1 MDRLYH
7 ELLNYYHLSED
18 EFLKMSCPLEEIH
31 LIEPTSI
38 KGMNRVK
45 SRIFESIKNN
55 EKIIIYGDYDCDG
68 ISATSIM
75 YRTFQ
80 ILNYH
85 VSYYIPSRYLDGYGL
100 NVQNVEKIA
109 LAGYKLIICVD
120 NGISQ
125 HEAIHR
131 AKELGIDVIVIDH
144 HEVPEVRTE
153 AYEIIHP
160 TVSEISEII
169 GSGGF
174 MALYVSAA
182 LLGSYDDYLVTI
194 AGLSVI
200 SDMMELKGQ
209 NRDLV
214 RLAVNNF
221 EKNKYLP
228 LRLLAESPIISE
240 KSFSMEI
247 APKIN
252 AIGRLMEKNEANL
265 LVKYFTTDNDQ
276 DVYSL
281 CDWINRIN
289 AERKEITRETVDN
302 LQEDF
307 SSLPGI
313 CVNIDTK
320 EGIIGLIAN
329 RFLNLYNVPSLV
341 FTKDVLH
348 PEILKGSI
356 RSKEGFNVTKA
367 FKSLEKYLVTG
378 GGHSFA
384 GGLSIKAND
393 FEEFKKEF
401 LKLCE
406 QYRIEESKHPSI
418 DISLSEI
425 TMSNYELVRKFA
437 PFGMGFEE
445 PLFSIEN
452 IPTRG
457 LTFICEGKHLSTPLT
472 IQSKL
477 LGFNMSKDEIQSASL
492 MNIEGH
498 FNLSSFKGAKTLEF
512 RISKYNLHQSS
523 APVR

>member
-1 MDRLYH
+1 MDSFL
-7 ELLNYYHLSED
+7 ENLLNYYCLSID
-18 EFLKMSCPLEEIH
+18 EYHFLSRPIEEVK

-45 SRIFESIKNN
+45 SRIFDAIKNK

-85 VSYYIPSRYLDGYGL
+85 VSYYIPSRYQDGYGL
-100 NVQNVEKIA
+100 NVTNVEKISK
-109 LAGYKLIICVD
+109 AGYSLIICVD

-144 HEVPEVRTE
+144 HEVPSERTE

-160 TVSEISEII
+160 SVSEISDVF
-169 GSGGF
+169 GSGGY
-174 MALYVSAA
+174 MALFVSGA

-200 SDMMELKGQ
+200 SDLMELKGI

-214 RLAVNNF
+214 RLAVQNF
-221 EKNKYLP
+221 AKKQYLP
-228 LRLLAESPIISE
+228 LRLLIESPIITE

-252 AIGRLMEKNEANL
+252 AIGRMMEGNEANL
-265 LVKYFTTDNDQ
+265 LVKYFTTDNTKDI
-276 DVYSL
+276 YSL
-281 CDWINRIN
+281 CDWINQIN
-289 AERKEITRETVDN
+289 AQRKEVTKQTVEN
-302 LQEDF
+302 LPDDF
-307 SSLPGI
+307 TNEAGI
-313 CVNIDTK
+313 CLELETK

-329 RFLNLYNVPSLV
+329 RLLNEYNVPALV
-341 FTKDVLH
+341 FTKDALH

-367 FKSLEKYLVTG
+367 FQSLEKYLVTG

-384 GGLSIKAND
+384 GGLSIKKED
-393 FEEFKKEF
+393 FASFKKDF
-401 LKLCE
+401 LKLCDE
-406 QYRIEESKHPSI
+406 YRLLESKHPTI
-418 DISLSEI
+418 KLSLSEI
-425 TMSNYELVRKFA
+425 TMHNYSLMRTLA

-452 IPTRG
+452 IPTKG
-457 LTFICEGKHLSTPLT
+457 LTFISMGKHLSTPLT

-477 LGFNMSKDEIQSASL
+477 LGFNMDKEEVQSHPF
-492 MNIEGH
+492 IDVEGH
-498 FNLSSFKGAKTLEF
+498 FLLSSFKGSQTLEF
-512 RISKYNLHQSS
+512 RISKYN
-523 APVR
+523 VR

>member
-1 MDRLYH
+1 MQTLF
-7 ELLNYYHLSED
+7 EQLLEYYHLSKD
-18 EFLKMSCPLEEIH
+18 EYSYMSRPIEEVK
-31 LIEPTSI
+31 LLEPTSI

-45 SRIFESIKNN
+45 SRIFEAIKNN

-85 VSYYIPSRYLDGYGL
+85 VSYYIPSRYHDGYGL
-100 NVQNVEKIA
+100 NVDNVDKIA

-131 AKELGIDVIVIDH
+131 AKEHGIDVIVVDH
-144 HEVPEVRTE
+144 HEVPEERTE

-160 TVSEISEII
+160 SVSEISDVF
-169 GSGGF
+169 GSGGY
-174 MALYVSAA
+174 MALFVSAA

-200 SDMMELKGQ
+200 SDLMELRGI

-214 RLAVNNF
+214 RLAVDNF
-221 EKNKYLP
+221 EKHKYLS
-228 LRLLAESPIISE
+228 LRLLAESPIVTE
-240 KSFSMEI
+240 KTFSLEI

-252 AIGRLMEKNEANL
+252 AIGRMMEDKEANL
-265 LVKYFTTDNDQ
+265 LVKYFTTDNKNDI
-276 DVYSL
+276 YSL
-281 CDWINRIN
+281 CDWINNIN
-289 AERKEITRETVDN
+289 AQRKELTKTTVEN

-307 SSLPGI
+307 SNEPGI
-313 CVNIDTK
+313 CVNIETK
-320 EGIIGLIAN
+320 EGIIGLMAN
-329 RFLNLYNVPSLV
+329 RLLNEYNVPTLI

-384 GGLSIKAND
+384 GGLSIKAKD
-393 FEEFKKEF
+393 FAVFKKDF
-401 LKLCE
+401 LELCR
-406 QYRIEESKHPSI
+406 QYQIEETAKPSI
-418 DISLSEI
+418 KISLSEI
-425 TMSNYELVRKFA
+425 TMSNYELLRSFA

-452 IPTRG
+452 IPTKG
-457 LTFICEGKHLSTPLT
+457 LVFISEGKHLSTPLT

-477 LGFNMSKDEIQSASL
+477 LGFNMSKEEVQSHAQISV
-492 MNIEGH
+492 EGH
-498 FNLSSFKGAKTLEF
+498 FNLSSFRGSKTLEF
-512 RISKYNLHQSS
+512 RISKYN
-523 APVR
+523 VR

>member
-1 MDRLYH
+1 MERLFQ

-18 EFLKMSCPLEEIH
+18 DYKVMSRPIEEVK

-45 SRIFESIKNN
+45 SRIFESIKKN

-85 VSYYIPSRYLDGYGL
+85 VSYYIPSRYKDGYGL

-109 LAGYKLIICVD
+109 EAGFKLIICVD

-144 HEVPEVRTE
+144 HEVPEERTE

-160 TVSEISEII
+160 TVSEISDII
-169 GSGGF
+169 GSGGY
-174 MALYVSAA
+174 MALFVSAA

-200 SDMMELKGQ
+200 SDLMELKGY
-209 NRDLV
+209 NRDVV
-214 RLAVNNF
+214 RLAVYNF
-221 EKNKYLP
+221 ELKRYLP
-228 LRLLAESPIISE
+228 LRLLAESSLISE

-252 AIGRLMEKNEANL
+252 AIGRMMEKNEANL
-265 LVKYFTTDNDQ
+265 LVKYFTTDNEQ
-276 DVYSL
+276 EIYSL
-281 CDWINRIN
+281 CDWINQIN
-289 AERKEITRETVDN
+289 AQRKELTKTTVDN

-307 SSLPGI
+307 SNEPGI

-320 EGIIGLIAN
+320 AGIIGLIAN

-341 FTKDVLH
+341 FTRDVLH

-384 GGLSIKAND
+384 GGLSINASD
-393 FEEFKKEF
+393 FGEFKKEF
-401 LKLCE
+401 LALCR
-406 QYRIEESKHPSI
+406 QYQIEETKQPSI
-418 DISLSEI
+418 DISLSEV
-425 TMSNYELVRKFA
+425 TMSNYALLRSFA

-452 IPTRG
+452 IPTKG
-457 LTFICEGKHLSTPLT
+457 LIFISEGKHLSTPLT

-477 LGFNMSKDEIQSASL
+477 LGFNMPKNDVQSKPMMD
-492 MNIEGH
+492 IEGH
-498 FNLSSFKGAKTLEF
+498 FNLSSFRGAKTLEF
-512 RISKYNLHQSS
+512 RISKYNLH
-523 APVR
+523 

>member
-1 MDRLYH
+1 MEHLFQ
-7 ELLNYYHLSED
+7 ELLNYYHLSE
-18 EFLKMSCPLEEIH
+18 EEYHFLSRPIEEIK
-31 LIEPTSI
+31 LVEPTSI

-109 LAGYKLIICVD
+109 EAGYKLIILVD

-125 HEAIHR
+125 HDAIFR

-160 TVSEISEII
+160 SVSEISDIF
-169 GSGGF
+169 GSGGY

-200 SDMMELKGQ
+200 SDLMELKGP

-214 RLAVNNF
+214 RLAIDRF

-240 KSFSMEI
+240 KTFSMEI

-252 AIGRLMEKNEANL
+252 AIGRMMEKNEANL
-265 LVKYFTTDNDQ
+265 LVKYFTTDNKQ
-276 DVYSL
+276 EIYSL

-289 AERKEITRETVDN
+289 AQRKELTRETVDN
-302 LQEDF
+302 LSEDF
-307 SSLPGI
+307 SSASGI
-313 CVNIDTK
+313 CVNIETK

-348 PEILKGSI
+348 PDVLKGSI

-367 FKSLEKYLVTG
+367 FKSLEKYLLTG

-384 GGLSIKAND
+384 GGLSIKASD
-393 FEEFKKEF
+393 FDAFKKDF
-401 LKLCE
+401 LALCE
-406 QYRIEESKHPSI
+406 EYRIEEEKHPSI
-418 DISLSEI
+418 NISLSEI
-425 TMSNYELVRKFA
+425 TMTNYSLVRSFA

-452 IPTRG
+452 IPTKG
-457 LTFICEGKHLSTPLT
+457 LVFISERKHLSTPLT

-477 LGFNMSKDEIQSASL
+477 LGFNMNKSEIQSKA
-492 MNIEGH
+492 MMDIEGH
-498 FNLSSFKGAKTLEF
+498 FNLSSFKGAKTLEL
-512 RISKYNLHQSS
+512 RISKYNLH
-523 APVR
+523 

>member
-1 MDRLYH
+1 MNALF
-7 ELLNYYHLSED
+7 EKLLKYYHLSKKD
-18 EFLKMSCPLEEIH
+18 YDLLSTPLEEIH
-31 LIEPTSI
+31 LLEPTSI

-45 SRIFESIKNN
+45 SRIFEAIKNN

-85 VSYYIPSRYLDGYGL
+85 VSYYIPSRYQDGYGL

-109 LAGYKLIICVD
+109 EAGYKLIICVD

-125 HEAIHR
+125 HDAIHL
-131 AKELGIDVIVIDH
+131 AKEHGIDVIVIDH
-144 HEVPEVRTE
+144 HEVPSERTE

-160 TVSEISEII
+160 SVSEISPIF
-169 GSGGF
+169 GSGGY

-200 SDMMELKGQ
+200 SDLMELKGP

-214 RLAVNNF
+214 RLAIDRF

-228 LRLLAESPIISE
+228 LRLLTESPIINE
-240 KSFSMEI
+240 KTFSMEI

-252 AIGRLMEKNEANL
+252 AIGRMMEKNEANL
-265 LVKYFTTDNDQ
+265 LVKYFTTDNQQ
-276 DVYSL
+276 DIYSL

-289 AERKEITRETVDN
+289 AERKEITRVTVDN

-384 GGLSIKAND
+384 GGLSIKAEDFEQFKND
-393 FEEFKKEF
+393 F
-401 LKLCE
+401 LNLCE
-406 QYRIEESKHPSI
+406 QYQIEEEKKPSI
-418 DISLSEI
+418 ELSLSEI
-425 TMSNYELVRKFA
+425 TMTNYELVRSFA

-452 IPTRG
+452 IPTKG
-457 LTFICEGKHLSTPLT
+457 LVFISEGKHLSTPLT
-472 IQSKL
+472 ISTKL
-477 LGFNMSKDEIQSASL
+477 LGFNMNKDEIQSKAK
-492 MNIEGH
+492 MDIEGH
-498 FNLSSFKGAKTLEF
+498 FNLSSYRGATTLEF
-512 RISKYNLHQSS
+512 RVSKYNVH
-523 APVR
+523 

>member
-1 MDRLYH
+1 MERLFQ
-7 ELLNYYHLSED
+7 ELLKYYHLSED
-18 EFLKMSCPLEEIH
+18 EYKVMSRPIEDVH
-31 LIEPTSI
+31 LLEPTSI

-45 SRIFESIKNN
+45 SRIFEAIKNN

-80 ILNYH
+80 ILNYRAY
-85 VSYYIPSRYLDGYGL
+85 YYIPSRYNDGYGL
-100 NVQNVEKIA
+100 NVKNVEKIA
-109 LAGYKLIICVD
+109 KTGYKLIICVD

-131 AKELGIDVIVIDH
+131 AKELGIDVIVVDH
-144 HEVPEVRTE
+144 HEVPEEPTE
-153 AYEIIHP
+153 TYEIIHP
-160 TVSEISEII
+160 TVSEISDVV

-200 SDMMELKGQ
+200 SDLMELKGH

-214 RLAVNNF
+214 RLAVRNF
-221 EKNKYLP
+221 EQKKYRP
-228 LRLLAESPIISE
+228 LRLLAESPIINE
-240 KSFSMEI
+240 KTFSMEI

-252 AIGRLMEKNEANL
+252 AIGRMMEDNEANL
-265 LVKYFTTDNDQ
+265 LVKYFTTDNER

-281 CDWINRIN
+281 CDWINQIN
-289 AERKEITRETVDN
+289 SQRKEITKSTVDN

-307 SSLPGI
+307 SNEPGI

-367 FKSLEKYLVTG
+367 FKSLEKYLLTG

-384 GGLSIKAND
+384 GGLSINTSD
-393 FEEFKKEF
+393 FDNFKKEF
-401 LKLCE
+401 LELCR
-406 QYRIEESKHPSI
+406 QYQIEETAKPNI
-418 DISLSEI
+418 NISLSEI
-425 TMSNYELVRKFA
+425 TMTNYELIRSFA

-452 IPTRG
+452 IPTKG
-457 LTFICEGKHLSTPLT
+457 LVFISEGKHLSTPLT

-477 LGFNMSKDEIQSASL
+477 LGFNMPKSEVQSKTL
-492 MNIEGH
+492 MDIEGH
-498 FNLSSFKGAKTLEF
+498 FNLSSYRGTKTLEF
-512 RISKYNLHQSS
+512 RISKYNLH
-523 APVR
+523 

>member
-1 MDRLYH
+1 MERLLK
-7 ELLNYYHLSED
+7 ELLNYYHLSEADYHLMSLPLD
-18 EFLKMSCPLEEIH
+18 EVH
-31 LIEPTSI
+31 LLEPTSI

-85 VSYYIPSRYLDGYGL
+85 VSYYIPSRYSDGYGL
-100 NVQNVEKIA
+100 NVRNVEKIA

-131 AKELGIDVIVIDH
+131 AKELGIDVIVVDH
-144 HEVPEVRTE
+144 HEVPEERTE

-160 TVSEISEII
+160 SVSEISDIF
-169 GSGGF
+169 GSGGY

-200 SDMMELKGQ
+200 SDLMELRGP

-214 RLAVNNF
+214 RLAVDRF

-228 LRLLAESPIISE
+228 LRLLTESPIITE
-240 KSFSMEI
+240 KTFSMEI

-252 AIGRLMEKNEANL
+252 AIGRMMEKNEANL
-265 LVKYFTTDNDQ
+265 LVKYFTTDNEQ

-281 CDWINRIN
+281 CDWINQIN
-289 AERKEITRETVDN
+289 AQRKELTKSTVDN
-302 LQEDF
+302 LTEDF
-307 SSLPGI
+307 SNQPGI
-313 CVNIDTK
+313 CVNIETK

-341 FTKDVLH
+341 FTKDLLH
-348 PEILKGSI
+348 PDILKGSI

-384 GGLSIKAND
+384 GGLSIKATD
-393 FEEFKKEF
+393 FDSFKKEF
-401 LKLCE
+401 LALCK
-406 QYRIEESKHPSI
+406 QYQIEEVDHPSI

-425 TMSNYELVRKFA
+425 TMSNYQLVRSFA

-457 LTFICEGKHLSTPLT
+457 LTFISEGKHLSTPLT
-472 IQSKL
+472 IQAKL
-477 LGFNMSKDEIQSASL
+477 LGFNMPKEEVQASS
-492 MNIEGH
+492 MIDVEGH
-498 FNLSSFKGAKTLEF
+498 LLLSSFRGAKTLEF
-512 RISKYNLHQSS
+512 RISKYNSHK
-523 APVR
+523 

>member
-1 MDRLYH
+1 MEHLLN
-7 ELLNYYHLSED
+7 ELLKYYHLSKD
-18 EFLKMSCPLEEIH
+18 EFSKMSIPVEEIQ

-125 HEAIHR
+125 HEAIHK
-131 AKELGIDVIVIDH
+131 AKELGMDVIVIDH
-144 HEVPEVRTE
+144 HEVPNEPTE

-160 TVSEISEII
+160 SVSEISEIY
-169 GSGGF
+169 GSGGY
-174 MALYVSAA
+174 MALFVSAA

-200 SDMMELKGQ
+200 SDLMELKGP

-214 RLAVNNF
+214 RLAVSNF

-228 LRLLAESPIISE
+228 LRLLAESPIITE
-240 KSFSMEI
+240 KTFSMEI

-252 AIGRLMEKNEANL
+252 AIGRMMEKNEANL
-265 LVKYFTTDNDQ
+265 LVKYFTTENDQ

-289 AERKEITRETVDN
+289 AERKEVTRETVDN
-302 LQEDF
+302 LKEDF
-307 SSLPGI
+307 SNQPGI
-313 CVNIDTK
+313 CVNIETK

-341 FTKDVLH
+341 FTKDALH
-348 PEILKGSI
+348 PEILK
-356 RSKEGFNVTKA
+356 E
-367 FKSLEKYLVTG
+367 
-378 GGHSFA
+378 
-384 GGLSIKAND
+384 
-393 FEEFKKEF
+393 
-401 LKLCE
+401 
-406 QYRIEESKHPSI
+406 
-418 DISLSEI
+418 
-425 TMSNYELVRKFA
+425 
-437 PFGMGFEE
+437 
-445 PLFSIEN
+445 
-452 IPTRG
+452 
-457 LTFICEGKHLSTPLT
+457 
-472 IQSKL
+472 
-477 LGFNMSKDEIQSASL
+477 
-492 MNIEGH
+492 
-498 FNLSSFKGAKTLEF
+498 KGALLF
-512 RISKYNLHQSS
+512 
-523 APVR
+523 PVGIFG